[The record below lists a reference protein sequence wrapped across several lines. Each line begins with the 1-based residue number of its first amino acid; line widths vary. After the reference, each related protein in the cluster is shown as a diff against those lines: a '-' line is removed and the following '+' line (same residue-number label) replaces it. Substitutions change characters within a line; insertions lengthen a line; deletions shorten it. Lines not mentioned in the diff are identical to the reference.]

1 MSQIQAGRYLS
12 ANSHEIKRKLDGVYD
27 KFNAANYGKYSELLK
42 KTIDEFLNN
51 PIVTN
56 HKEKD
61 VQWSVILLLL
71 ELGYNPVASLKNRLM
86 SNSDIFKEYV
96 EEPVNLDETFEERI
110 VKELRQEDLDGVNF
124 TAEESDLS
132 VSFNDDYF

>member
-1 MSQIQAGRYLS
+1 M
-12 ANSHEIKRKLDGVYD
+12 DGVYE

-42 KTIDEFLNN
+42 KTIDEFVSN
-51 PIVTN
+51 PFLTN

-61 VQWSVILLLL
+61 VQWSIILLLL
-71 ELGYNPVASLKNRLM
+71 ELGYNPVTSLKNRLM
-86 SNSDIFKEYV
+86 NDSGIFKEYV
-96 EEPVNLDETFEERI
+96 EEEDRANETFEDRL

-132 VSFNDDYF
+132 VSLNDDPCRFALII